1 MLVSVSRLH
10 HAPQEQKTAE
20 PGRVKVNL
28 QHPLK
33 GKAAVSKSKSKATV
47 QIVTAHS
54 DSESEEEL
62 APRGDHLKGEAPRS
76 CQSLRY
82 GP

>member
-1 MLVSVSRLH
+1 LE

-20 PGRVKVNL
+20 SGRVKAPA
-28 QHPLK
+28 HPLK

-54 DSESEEEL
+54 DSEGEEECGGHSVPL
-62 APRGDHLKGEAPRS
+62 
-76 CQSLRY
+76 
-82 GP
+82 